1 MPRRTPLSLNRSS
14 WSSRLRPGKRAHE
27 GRTGT
32 ARLAPRGT
40 AALGAAV
47 AVVVLAL
54 VSAACSPVESTGNQ
68 AGGAQSTA
76 NQDVFGDAAD
86 PAQVKAGG
94 TLTVAL
100 SADPDKLDP
109 TLSRS
114 LYSRYIF
121 HTMCEKLYDLSS
133 DAKIVP
139 QLATALPTISSD
151 GLSLT
156 IPLREGVKFADGG
169 TMDSAAVKLSIER
182 GLTLAGSGRKSEL
195 GPISSVE
202 TPDPKTVVIKLS
214 KPFAPLTA
222 ALADRAGMVLSPAA
236 VNKLGANFSTAPVCV
251 GPFKFASR
259 VAQNSIKV
267 VKDPLY
273 YDAAKVHLDAIEYR
287 IITDSSIRSANL
299 RSGDAQVADSLATQ
313 DAPTLQKDSSM
324 TVLQSESL
332 GYQGLTI
339 NIGNANGI
347 DKPSKQLDTPLAKDP
362 RVRQAL
368 ALSIDREALV
378 KSIFNGL
385 NTVACSPVSPK
396 SQFTSD
402 AAQVCPA
409 HDPAKA
415 KELLSQAGV
424 STPYKVNMITSNNP
438 DSLRL
443 AQALQAMVKDGGFDL
458 VIKPVEYTSLLDQ
471 QDRGDF
477 ELLQLGWSGR
487 VDPDANI
494 NSFVGTGGSQNVAGY
509 SNPGMDKLLNDAR
522 QAQDKA
528 QRVQL
533 YGQVVT
539 KLEQDYPLIYMYRQR
554 NLTGVSKK
562 VLGVQTYPDG
572 VIRTAFAGFAK

>member
-1 MPRRTPLSLNRSS
+1 MPRRPSSSLNRSLS
-14 WSSRLRPGKRAHE
+14 VPRLRAGAV
-27 GRTGT
+27 RT
-32 ARLAPRGT
+32 
-40 AALGAAV
+40 AV
-47 AVVVLAL
+47 AVIVLAL
-54 VSAACSPVESTGNQ
+54 AGTACSSVQPAADPSNNQ
-68 AGGAQSTA
+68 TTSQD
-76 NQDVFGDAAD
+76 QDVFGEPADA
-86 PAQVKAGG
+86 AQVKDGG

-114 LYSRYIF
+114 LYSRYVF
-121 HTMCEKLYDLSS
+121 HTMCEKLYDLGP

-169 TMDSAAVKLSIER
+169 TLDSAAVKTTINR

-195 GPISSVE
+195 GPISSIE

-222 ALADRAGMVLSPAA
+222 ALADRAGMVLSPTA
-236 VNKLGANFSTAPVCV
+236 VAKLGANFSTAPACV

-287 IITDSSIRSANL
+287 IITDSSIRTANL
-299 RSGDAQVADSLATQ
+299 RSGDAQVADSLSTQ

-324 TVLQSESL
+324 TVLQSQSL

-339 NIGNANGI
+339 NVGNANGI
-347 DKPSKQLDTPLAKDP
+347 DKPAEPLDTPIAKDP
-362 RVRQAL
+362 RIRQAL
-368 ALSIDREALV
+368 EASIDREAMV
-378 KSIFNGL
+378 KSLFNGL
-385 NTVACSPVSPK
+385 NAVACSPISPK
-396 SQFTSD
+396 SEFTSD
-402 AAQVCPA
+402 AAQVCPP

-415 KELLSQAGV
+415 KQLLSQAGV
-424 STPYKVNMITSNNP
+424 STPYKVTMITSNNP

-443 AQALQAMVKDGGFDL
+443 AQALQAMVKEGGFDL
-458 VIKPVEYTSLLDQ
+458 VIKPVEYTALLDQ

-494 NSFVGTGGSQNVAGY
+494 NSFVGTGGSQNVAGN
-509 SNPGMDKLLNDAR
+509 SDPATDKLLIDAR
-522 QAQDKA
+522 QSTDKA

-539 KLEQDYPLIYMYRQR
+539 RLHETDPIIYLYRVR
-554 NLTGVSKK
+554 NLTGVSNK
-562 VLGVQTYPDG
+562 VKGVQTYPDG

>member
-1 MPRRTPLSLNRSS
+1 MFRRTPSPLNRST
-14 WSSRLRPGKRAHE
+14 WRQ
-27 GRTGT
+27 T
-32 ARLAPRGT
+32 APP
-40 AALGAAV
+40 AAL
-47 AVVVLAL
+47 LAL
-54 VSAACSPVESTGNQ
+54 VLAATACSPVQSSDEP
-68 AGGAQSTA
+68 AGGDQTSAS
-76 NQDVFGDAAD
+76 QDVFGDAAD
-86 PAQVKAGG
+86 AAQVKAGG

-114 LYSRYIF
+114 LYSRYVF
-121 HTMCEKLYDLSS
+121 HTMCEKLYDLGP

-139 QLATALPTISSD
+139 QLATALPTVAAD

-169 TMDSAAVKLSIER
+169 TMDSAAVKGTIER

-195 GPISSVE
+195 GPISGIE

-236 VNKLGANFSTAPVCV
+236 VSKLGANFSTAPACV

-299 RSGDAQVADSLATQ
+299 RSGDAQIADSLSTQ
-313 DAPTLQKDSSM
+313 DAPELQKDDTMS
-324 TVLQSESL
+324 VLQSQSL

-339 NIGNANGI
+339 NIGNAEGI
-347 DKPSKQLDTPLAKDP
+347 GKPVKQLDTPIAKDP

-368 ALSIDREALV
+368 EASIDREALV
-378 KSIFNGL
+378 KTIFNGL
-385 NTVACSPVSPK
+385 NTVACSPISPK
-396 SQFTSD
+396 SEFTSE

-409 HDPAKA
+409 HDPNKA

-424 STPYKVNMITSNNP
+424 TTPYKVEMITSNNP

-443 AQALQAMVKDGGFDL
+443 AQALQAMVKEGGFEL
-458 VIKPVEYTSLLDQ
+458 VIKPVEYASLLDQ

-494 NSFVGTGGSQNVAGY
+494 FNFVGTGGSQNVAGY
-509 SNPGMDKLLNDAR
+509 NSPDVDKLLTDAR
-522 QAQDKA
+522 QAKDQAERIK
-528 QRVQL
+528 L
-533 YGQVVT
+533 YGDVVA
-539 KLEQDYPLIYMYRQR
+539 KLQQDDPLIYMYRQR

>member
-1 MPRRTPLSLNRSS
+1 MPRRTPSSLNRSS
-14 WSSRLRPGKRAHE
+14 SFIRRPLSL
-27 GRTGT
+27 T
-32 ARLAPRGT
+32 ARSG
-40 AALGAAV
+40 
-47 AVVVLAL
+47 AVVGVIALAI
-54 VSAACSPVESTGNQ
+54 VGAACSPVEPAAEQPSGQNGSTG
-68 AGGAQSTA
+68 
-76 NQDVFGDAAD
+76 QDVFGDPAD
-86 PAQVKAGG
+86 PAAVKNGG

-114 LYSRYIF
+114 LYSRYVF
-121 HTMCEKLYDLSS
+121 HTMCEKLYDLGP

-139 QLATALPTISSD
+139 QLATALPTVSPD

-156 IPLREGVKFADGG
+156 IPLREGVKFADG
-169 TMDSAAVKLSIER
+169 TTLDSAAVKLSINR
-182 GLTLAGSGRKSEL
+182 GLTLPASGRKSEL
-195 GPISSVE
+195 GPISSIE
-202 TPDPKTVVIKLS
+202 TPDAKTVVIKLS

-222 ALADRAGMVLSPAA
+222 ALADRAGMVLSPTA

-267 VKDPLY
+267 VRDPLY

-299 RSGDAQVADSLATQ
+299 RSGDAQVADSLSSQ
-313 DAPTLQKDSSM
+313 DAPTLQKDSSL
-324 TVLQSESL
+324 TVLQSQSL

-339 NIGNANGI
+339 NIGNADGI
-347 DKPSKQLDTPLAKDP
+347 GNPTKQLDTPIAKDP

-368 ALSIDREALV
+368 EASIDREALV

-385 NTVACSPVSPK
+385 NTVACSPISPK
-396 SQFTSD
+396 SEFSSD
-402 AAQVCPA
+402 AAQKCPP
-409 HDPAKA
+409 HDTAKA
-415 KELLSQAGV
+415 KDLLKQAGV
-424 STPYKVNMITSNNP
+424 ATPYKVSMITSNNP

-443 AQALQAMVKDGGFDL
+443 AQALQAMVKEGGFDL
-458 VIKPVEYTSLLDQ
+458 VIKPVEYASLLDQ

-494 NSFVGTGGSQNVAGY
+494 FNFVGSEGSQNVAGY
-509 SNPGMDKLLNDAR
+509 NSPEVDKLLTDAR
-522 QAQDKA
+522 QSKDQA

-539 KLEQDYPLIYMYRQR
+539 KLQQDDPLIYLYRQR
-554 NLTGVSKK
+554 NLTGVTKK
-562 VLGVQTYPDG
+562 VLGVQTFPDG
-572 VIRTAFAGFAK
+572 VIRTAFAGYAK

>member
-1 MPRRTPLSLNRSS
+1 MNRF
-14 WSSRLRPGKRAHE
+14 SSRTCRRSVV
-27 GRTGT
+27 
-32 ARLAPRGT
+32 
-40 AALGAAV
+40 GAG
-47 AVVVLAL
+47 AVVALAL
-54 VSAACSPVESTGNQ
+54 IGTACSPVEPADDNSSSGGGQ
-68 AGGAQSTA
+68 SSAAG
-76 NQDVFGDAAD
+76 QDVFGEAAD
-86 PAQVKAGG
+86 AAQVKPGG

-114 LYSRYIF
+114 LYSRYVF
-121 HTMCEKLYDLSS
+121 HTMCEKLYDLGP
-133 DAKIVP
+133 DAKVVP

-156 IPLREGVKFADGG
+156 IPLKQDVKFADGSPF
-169 TMDSAAVKLSIER
+169 DANAVKTSLNR
-182 GLTLAGSGRKSEL
+182 HLTLAGSARKSEL
-195 GPISSVE
+195 GPITAVE

-236 VNKLGANFSTAPVCV
+236 VAKLGANFSTAPVCV

-267 VKDPLY
+267 VKDPQY
-273 YDAAKVHLDAIEYR
+273 YDAAKVHLDSIEYR

-299 RSGDAQVADSLATQ
+299 KSGDAQVADSLSTQ
-313 DAPTLQKDSSM
+313 DAPTLQKDDTVS
-324 TVLQSESL
+324 VLQSQSL

-347 DKPSKQLDTPLAKDP
+347 GNPLKQLDTPIAKDP
-362 RVRQAL
+362 KVRQAL

-396 SQFTSD
+396 SEFTSD

-415 KELLSQAGV
+415 KQLLADAGV
-424 STPYKVNMITSNNP
+424 STPYKVEMITSNNP

-443 AQALQAMVKDGGFDL
+443 AQALQGMVKEGGFEL
-458 VIKPVEYTSLLDQ
+458 VIKPVEYAALLDQ

-494 NSFVGTGGSQNVAGY
+494 YNFIGSTGSQNVSGY
-509 SNPGMDKLLNDAR
+509 SSPEVDKLLTDAR
-522 QAQDKA
+522 QATDKA
-528 QRVQL
+528 ERIKL
-533 YGQVVT
+533 YGEVVS
-539 KLEQDYPLIYMYRQR
+539 KLQQDDPIIYLYRQR

-562 VLGVQTYPDG
+562 LLGIQVYPDG

>member
-1 MPRRTPLSLNRSS
+1 M
-14 WSSRLRPGKRAHE
+14 
-27 GRTGT
+27 
-32 ARLAPRGT
+32 
-40 AALGAAV
+40 
-47 AVVVLAL
+47 
-54 VSAACSPVESTGNQ
+54 
-68 AGGAQSTA
+68 
-76 NQDVFGDAAD
+76 FGDAAD
-86 PAQVKAGG
+86 AAKVKDGG

-114 LYSRYIF
+114 LYSRYVF
-121 HTMCEKLYDLSS
+121 HTMCEKLYDLGP
-133 DAKIVP
+133 DARIVP
-139 QLATALPTISSD
+139 QLATALPTIAAD

-156 IPLREGVKFADGG
+156 IPLREGAKFADGG
-169 TMDSAAVKLSIER
+169 TLDSAAVKVSIER
-182 GLTLAGSGRKSEL
+182 GLTLPASGRKSEL
-195 GPISSVE
+195 GPIRSVE

-222 ALADRAGMVLSPAA
+222 ALADRAGMILSPAA
-236 VNKLGANFSTAPVCV
+236 VSKLGANFSTAPVCV

-299 RSGDAQVADSLATQ
+299 KSGDAQVADSLSSQ
-313 DAPTLQKDSSM
+313 DAPALQKDSNMS
-324 TVLQSESL
+324 VLQSQSL

-339 NIGNANGI
+339 NVANANGVGN
-347 DKPSKQLDTPLAKDP
+347 PLKQLDTPIAKDP

-368 ALSIDREALV
+368 EASIDRDALV

-385 NTVACSPVSPK
+385 NTVGCSPISPK
-396 SQFTSD
+396 SEFTSD

-415 KELLSQAGV
+415 KDLLKQAGV
-424 STPYKVNMITSNNP
+424 STPYKVSMITSNNP

-443 AQALQAMVKDGGFDL
+443 AQALQAMVKEGGFDL
-458 VIKPVEYTSLLDQ
+458 VIKPVEYASLLDQ

-494 NSFVGTGGSQNVAGY
+494 YNFVGTTGSQNVAGY
-509 SNPGMDKLLNDAR
+509 SSPDVDKLLTDAR
-522 QAQDKA
+522 QAKDKA

-533 YGQVVT
+533 YGQVVG
-539 KLEQDYPLIYMYRQR
+539 KLQQDDPVIYLYRQR

>member
-1 MPRRTPLSLNRSS
+1 MTRRLLVLNRSRLNRSS
-14 WSSRLRPGKRAHE
+14 RNGRRAQ
-27 GRTGT
+27 
-32 ARLAPRGT
+32 
-40 AALGAAV
+40 V
-47 AVVVLAL
+47 AGVVAGVIALAL
-54 VSAACSPVESTGNQ
+54 VGAACSPVEPAGTDTNSDSQAATG
-68 AGGAQSTA
+68 
-76 NQDVFGDAAD
+76 QDVFGDPAD
-86 PAQVKAGG
+86 PAAVKQGG

-114 LYSRYIF
+114 LYSRYVF
-121 HTMCEKLYDLSS
+121 HTMCEKLYDLGP

-139 QLATALPTISSD
+139 QLATALPTISPD

-156 IPLREGVKFADGG
+156 IPLKQGVKFADGG
-169 TMDSAAVKLSIER
+169 TMDSNAVKISIER

-195 GPISSVE
+195 GPITAVE

-236 VNKLGANFSTAPVCV
+236 VAKLGANFSTAPVCV

-299 RSGDAQVADSLATQ
+299 KSGDAQVADSLSTQ
-313 DAPTLQKDSSM
+313 DAPALQKDSSM
-324 TVLQSESL
+324 TVLQSDSL

-339 NIGNANGI
+339 NIANANGI
-347 DKPSKQLDTPLAKDP
+347 GNPLKQLGTPIAKDP

-396 SQFTSD
+396 SEFTSE
-402 AAQVCPA
+402 AAQACPP
-409 HDPAKA
+409 HDTAKA
-415 KELLSQAGV
+415 KQLLADAGV
-424 STPYKVNMITSNNP
+424 STPYKVTMITSNNP

-443 AQALQAMVKDGGFDL
+443 AQALQAMVKESGFDL
-458 VIKPVEYTSLLDQ
+458 VIKPVEYASLLDQ

-494 NSFVGTGGSQNVAGY
+494 YNFVGTTGSQNVAGY
-509 SNPGMDKLLNDAR
+509 SSPEVDKLLTDAR
-522 QAQDKA
+522 QSTDKT
-528 QRVQL
+528 QRIKL
-533 YGQVVT
+533 YGDVVT
-539 KLEQDYPLIYMYRQR
+539 KLQQDDPLIYLYRQR

-562 VLGVQTYPDG
+562 IQGIQVFPDG

>member
-32 ARLAPRGT
+32 FRLAPRGT
-40 AALGAAV
+40 ASLGAAV

-54 VSAACSPVESTGNQ
+54 VSTACSPVESTGNQ
-68 AGGAQSTA
+68 AGGGQSTA
-76 NQDVFGDAAD
+76 SQDVFGDAAD

-443 AQALQAMVKDGGFDL
+443 AQALQAMVKEGGFDL

-509 SNPGMDKLLNDAR
+509 SNPEMDKLLNDAR

-572 VIRTAFAGFAK
+572 VLRTAFAGFAK

>member
-1 MPRRTPLSLNRSS
+1 MTRRLLPSLNRFIPGSG
-14 WSSRLRPGKRAHE
+14 LRVAGPI
-27 GRTGT
+27 
-32 ARLAPRGT
+32 
-40 AALGAAV
+40 AAV
-47 AVVVLAL
+47 VALAL
-54 VSAACSPVESTGNQ
+54 AGTACSPVQPAGNDNNSGGGGQ
-68 AGGAQSTA
+68 TTAG
-76 NQDVFGDAAD
+76 QDVFGDPAKAD
-86 PAQVKAGG
+86 QVKQGG

-114 LYSRYIF
+114 LYSRYVF
-121 HTMCEKLYDLSS
+121 HTMCEKLYDLGS
-133 DAKIVP
+133 DAKVVP

-156 IPLREGVKFADGG
+156 IPLKEGVKFADGG
-169 TMDSAAVKLSIER
+169 TFDSNAVKISLNR
-182 GLTLAGSGRKSEL
+182 HLTLAGSARKSEL
-195 GPISSVE
+195 GPITSIE

-236 VNKLGANFSTAPVCV
+236 VAKLSANFSSAPVCV

-273 YDAAKVHLDAIEYR
+273 YDADKVHLDAIEYR

-299 RSGDAQVADSLATQ
+299 KSGDAQVADSLSTQ
-313 DAPTLQKDSSM
+313 DAPTLQKDSSVS
-324 TVLQSESL
+324 VLQSQSL

-339 NIGNANGI
+339 NIANGNGI
-347 DKPSKQLDTPLAKDP
+347 GNPLKPLTTPIAKDP
-362 RVRQAL
+362 KVRQAL
-368 ALSIDREALV
+368 ALSIDRDALV

-385 NTVACSPVSPK
+385 NTVACSPISPK

-402 AAQVCPA
+402 AAQVCPP

-415 KELLSQAGV
+415 KQLLQEAGV
-424 STPYKVNMITSNNP
+424 STPYKVTMITSNNP

-443 AQALQAMVKDGGFDL
+443 AQALQAMVKEGGFDL
-458 VIKPVEYTSLLDQ
+458 VIKPIEYASLLDQ

-494 NSFVGTGGSQNVAGY
+494 YNFVATTGSQNVSGY
-509 SNPGMDKLLNDAR
+509 SSPEVDKLLTDAR
-522 QAQDKA
+522 QSTDQA
-528 QRVQL
+528 QRVKL
-533 YGQVVT
+533 YGDVVT
-539 KLEQDYPLIYMYRQR
+539 KLQQDDPIIYMYRQR

-562 VLGVQTYPDG
+562 VQGIQVYPDG
-572 VIRTAFAGFAK
+572 VIRTAFAGFTK

>member
-1 MPRRTPLSLNRSS
+1 MTRRLPFALNRSS
-14 WSSRLRPGKRAHE
+14 WSNRRRAVA
-27 GRTGT
+27 GAVAGVIALALTGT
-32 ARLAPRGT
+32 
-40 AALGAAV
+40 
-47 AVVVLAL
+47 
-54 VSAACSPVESTGNQ
+54 ACSPVEPAGNDTSGASQSPTG
-68 AGGAQSTA
+68 
-76 NQDVFGDAAD
+76 QDVFGDPAD
-86 PAQVKAGG
+86 AAQVKQGG

-114 LYSRYIF
+114 LYSRYVF
-121 HTMCEKLYDLSS
+121 HTMCEKLYDLGP

-139 QLATALPTISSD
+139 QLATALPTVSAD

-156 IPLREGVKFADGG
+156 IPLKQGVKFADGG
-169 TMDSAAVKLSIER
+169 TLDSNAVKISINR

-195 GPISSVE
+195 GPITSVE
-202 TPDPKTVVIKLS
+202 TPDPNTVVIKLS

-236 VNKLGANFSTAPVCV
+236 VAKLGANFSTAPVCV

-299 RSGDAQVADSLATQ
+299 KSGDAQVADSLSTQ
-313 DAPTLQKDSSM
+313 DAPSLQKDSSM
-324 TVLQSESL
+324 TVLQSQSL

-339 NIGNANGI
+339 NIANANGI
-347 DKPSKQLDTPLAKDP
+347 GNPLKQLDTPIAKDP

-368 ALSIDREALV
+368 DLSIDRAALV

-385 NTVACSPVSPK
+385 STVACSPISPK
-396 SQFTSD
+396 SEFTSD

-409 HDPAKA
+409 HDTAKA
-415 KELLSQAGV
+415 KQLLADAGV
-424 STPYKVNMITSNNP
+424 TTPYKVTMITSNNP

-443 AQALQAMVKDGGFDL
+443 AQALQAMVKEGGFDL
-458 VIKPVEYTSLLDQ
+458 VIKPVEYAALLDQ

-487 VDPDANI
+487 VDPDANTY
-494 NSFVGTGGSQNVAGY
+494 NFVGTTGSQNVAGY
-509 SNPGMDKLLNDAR
+509 SSPEVDKLLTDAR
-522 QAQDKA
+522 QNTDKA
-528 QRVQL
+528 QRIKL
-533 YGQVVT
+533 YGDVVT
-539 KLEQDYPLIYMYRQR
+539 KLQQADPLIYMYRQR

-562 VLGVQTYPDG
+562 LLGIQVYPDG

>member
-1 MPRRTPLSLNRSS
+1 MTRRLPLLNRSS
-14 WSSRLRPGKRAHE
+14 WSKRR
-27 GRTGT
+27 RTVAG
-32 ARLAPRGT
+32 ALAGVI
-40 AALGAAV
+40 A
-47 AVVVLAL
+47 LAL
-54 VSAACSPVESTGNQ
+54 AGTACSPVEPAGNDTSGGNQ
-68 AGGAQSTA
+68 SAAG
-76 NQDVFGDAAD
+76 QDVFGDPVD
-86 PAQVKAGG
+86 PAQVRQGG

-114 LYSRYIF
+114 LYSRYVF
-121 HTMCEKLYDLSS
+121 HTMCEKLYDLGP

-139 QLATALPTISSD
+139 QLATALPTISAD
-151 GLSLT
+151 GLSLS
-156 IPLREGVKFADGG
+156 IPLKEGVKFADGG
-169 TMDSAAVKLSIER
+169 TLDSNAVKISINR

-195 GPISSVE
+195 GPITSIE
-202 TPDPKTVVIKLS
+202 TPNANTVVIKLS

-236 VNKLGANFSTAPVCV
+236 VAKLGANFSTAPVCV

-299 RSGDAQVADSLATQ
+299 KSGDAQVADSLSAQ
-313 DAPTLQKDSSM
+313 DAPALQKDGSM
-324 TVLQSESL
+324 TVLQSQSL

-339 NIGNANGI
+339 NVANANGI
-347 DKPSKQLDTPLAKDP
+347 GNPLKQLDTPIAKDP

-368 ALSIDREALV
+368 DLSIDRAALV

-385 NTVACSPVSPK
+385 NTVACSPISPK
-396 SQFTSD
+396 SEFTSD
-402 AAQVCPA
+402 AAQVCPS
-409 HDPAKA
+409 HDTAKA
-415 KELLSQAGV
+415 KQLLADAGV
-424 STPYKVNMITSNNP
+424 TTPYKVTMITSNNP

-458 VIKPVEYTSLLDQ
+458 VIKPVEYAALLDQ

-494 NSFVGTGGSQNVAGY
+494 YNFVGTTGSQNVAGY
-509 SNPGMDKLLNDAR
+509 TSPDVDKLLTDAR
-522 QAQDKA
+522 QATDQA
-528 QRVQL
+528 QRIKL
-533 YGQVVT
+533 YGDVVT
-539 KLEQDYPLIYMYRQR
+539 QLQKDDPLIYMYRQR

-562 VLGVQTYPDG
+562 LLGIQVYPDG

>member
-1 MPRRTPLSLNRSS
+1 MTRRLALNRFISGTRRRT
-14 WSSRLRPGKRAHE
+14 
-27 GRTGT
+27 
-32 ARLAPRGT
+32 
-40 AALGAAV
+40 AAGIGAAV
-47 AVVVLAL
+47 VAVAL
-54 VSAACSPVESTGNQ
+54 VGTACSPVEPSGGDNPSNGQ
-68 AGGAQSTA
+68 SSAG
-76 NQDVFGDAAD
+76 QDVFGEAADAAK
-86 PAQVKAGG
+86 VKQGG

-114 LYSRYIF
+114 LYSRYVF
-121 HTMCEKLYDLSS
+121 HTMCEKLYDLGP
-133 DAKIVP
+133 DAKLVP

-156 IPLREGVKFADGG
+156 IPLKEGVKFADGG
-169 TMDSAAVKLSIER
+169 TFDSNAVKISLNR
-182 GLTLAGSGRKSEL
+182 DLTLAGSARKSEL
-195 GPISSVE
+195 GPVTSIE

-236 VNKLGANFSTAPVCV
+236 VAKLGANFSNAPVCV

-267 VKDPLY
+267 VKDPQY

-299 RSGDAQVADSLATQ
+299 KSGDAQVADSLSSQ
-313 DAPTLQKDSSM
+313 DAPTLQKDDSVS
-324 TVLQSESL
+324 VLQSQSL

-347 DKPSKQLDTPLAKDP
+347 GNPPKQLDTPIAKDP
-362 RVRQAL
+362 KVRQAL
-368 ALSIDREALV
+368 ALAIDREALV

-385 NTVACSPVSPK
+385 NTVACSPISPK
-396 SQFTSD
+396 SEFTSD

-415 KELLSQAGV
+415 KQLLADAGV
-424 STPYKVNMITSNNP
+424 STPYKVEMITSNNP

-443 AQALQAMVKDGGFDL
+443 AQALQGMVKEGGFDL
-458 VIKPVEYTSLLDQ
+458 VIKPVEYAALLDQ

-494 NSFVGTGGSQNVAGY
+494 FNFVGTTGSQNVSGY
-509 SNPGMDKLLNDAR
+509 SNPDVDKLLTDAR
-522 QAQDKA
+522 QATDKA
-528 QRVQL
+528 ERVKL
-533 YGQVVT
+533 YGEVVA
-539 KLEQDYPLIYMYRQR
+539 KLQQDDPIIYMYRQR

-562 VLGVQTYPDG
+562 LLGIQVYPDV

>member
-1 MPRRTPLSLNRSS
+1 MTRRLPLNRFISGTRRRT
-14 WSSRLRPGKRAHE
+14 
-27 GRTGT
+27 
-32 ARLAPRGT
+32 
-40 AALGAAV
+40 AAGIGAAV
-47 AVVVLAL
+47 VAVAL
-54 VSAACSPVESTGNQ
+54 VGTACSPVEP
-68 AGGAQSTA
+68 AGGDNPSGGQSSA
-76 NQDVFGDAAD
+76 GQDVFGEAADAAK
-86 PAQVKAGG
+86 VKQGG

-114 LYSRYIF
+114 LYSRYVF
-121 HTMCEKLYDLSS
+121 HTMCEKLYDLGP
-133 DAKIVP
+133 DAKLVP

-156 IPLREGVKFADGG
+156 IPLKEGVKFADGG
-169 TMDSAAVKLSIER
+169 TFDSNAVKISLNR
-182 GLTLAGSGRKSEL
+182 DLTLAGSARKSEL
-195 GPISSVE
+195 GPITSIE

-236 VNKLGANFSTAPVCV
+236 VAKLGANFSNAPVCV

-267 VKDPLY
+267 VKDPQY

-299 RSGDAQVADSLATQ
+299 KSGDAQVADSLSSQ
-313 DAPTLQKDSSM
+313 DAPTLQKDDSVS
-324 TVLQSESL
+324 VLQSQSL
-332 GYQGLTI
+332 GYQGLTV

-347 DKPSKQLDTPLAKDP
+347 GNPMKQLDTPIAKDP
-362 RVRQAL
+362 KVRQAL
-368 ALSIDREALV
+368 ALAIDREALV

-396 SQFTSD
+396 SEFTSD

-415 KELLSQAGV
+415 KQLLADAGV
-424 STPYKVNMITSNNP
+424 STPYKVEMITSNNP

-443 AQALQAMVKDGGFDL
+443 AQALQGMVKDAGFEL
-458 VIKPVEYTSLLDQ
+458 VIKPVEYAALLDQ

-494 NSFVGTGGSQNVAGY
+494 FNFVGTTGSQNVSGY
-509 SNPGMDKLLNDAR
+509 SNPALDKLLTDAR
-522 QAQDKA
+522 QATDKA
-528 QRVQL
+528 ERVKL
-533 YGQVVT
+533 YGQVT
-539 KLEQDYPLIYMYRQR
+539 TLLQQDDPIIYMYRQR

-562 VLGVQTYPDG
+562 LLGIQVYPDG

>member
-1 MPRRTPLSLNRSS
+1 MTRRLALNRFISGTRRRT
-14 WSSRLRPGKRAHE
+14 
-27 GRTGT
+27 
-32 ARLAPRGT
+32 
-40 AALGAAV
+40 AAGIGAAV
-47 AVVVLAL
+47 VAVAL
-54 VSAACSPVESTGNQ
+54 VGTACSPVEPSGGDNPSTGQ
-68 AGGAQSTA
+68 SAGG
-76 NQDVFGDAAD
+76 QDVFGEAADAAK
-86 PAQVKAGG
+86 VKQGG

-114 LYSRYIF
+114 LYSRYVF
-121 HTMCEKLYDLSS
+121 HTMCEKLYDLGP
-133 DAKIVP
+133 DAKLVP

-156 IPLREGVKFADGG
+156 IPLKEGVKFADGG
-169 TMDSAAVKLSIER
+169 TFDSNAVKISLNR
-182 GLTLAGSGRKSEL
+182 DLTLAGSARKSEL
-195 GPISSVE
+195 GPITSIE
-202 TPDPKTVVIKLS
+202 TPDPKTVVIKLA

-236 VNKLGANFSTAPVCV
+236 VAKLGANFSNAPVCV

-267 VKDPLY
+267 VKDPQY

-299 RSGDAQVADSLATQ
+299 KSGDAQVADSLSSQ
-313 DAPTLQKDSSM
+313 DAPTLQKDDSVS
-324 TVLQSESL
+324 VLQSQSL

-347 DKPSKQLDTPLAKDP
+347 GNPPKQLDTPIAKDP
-362 RVRQAL
+362 KVRQAL
-368 ALSIDREALV
+368 ALAIDREALV

-385 NTVACSPVSPK
+385 NTVACSPISPK
-396 SQFTSD
+396 SEFTSD

-415 KELLSQAGV
+415 KQLLADAGV
-424 STPYKVNMITSNNP
+424 STPYKVEMITSNNP

-443 AQALQAMVKDGGFDL
+443 AQALQGMVKEGGFDL
-458 VIKPVEYTSLLDQ
+458 VIKPVEYAALLDQ

-494 NSFVGTGGSQNVAGY
+494 FNFVGTTGSQNVSGY
-509 SNPGMDKLLNDAR
+509 SNPDVDKLLTDAR
-522 QAQDKA
+522 QATDKA
-528 QRVQL
+528 ERVKL
-533 YGQVVT
+533 YGEVVA
-539 KLEQDYPLIYMYRQR
+539 KLQQDDPIIYMYRQR

-562 VLGVQTYPDG
+562 LLGIQVYPDG

>member
-1 MPRRTPLSLNRSS
+1 MTRRLPFALNRSS
-14 WSSRLRPGKRAHE
+14 WSNRR
-27 GRTGT
+27 RTVAG
-32 ARLAPRGT
+32 
-40 AALGAAV
+40 AV
-47 AVVVLAL
+47 AGVIALAL
-54 VSAACSPVESTGNQ
+54 AGTACSPVEPAGSDTSGATQSATG
-68 AGGAQSTA
+68 
-76 NQDVFGDAAD
+76 QDVFGDPAD
-86 PAQVKAGG
+86 AAQVKQGG

-114 LYSRYIF
+114 LYSRYVF
-121 HTMCEKLYDLSS
+121 HTMCEKLYDLGP

-139 QLATALPTISSD
+139 QLATALPTIAAD

-156 IPLREGVKFADGG
+156 IPLKQGVKFADGG
-169 TMDSAAVKLSIER
+169 TLDSNAVKISINR

-195 GPISSVE
+195 GPITSVE
-202 TPDPKTVVIKLS
+202 TPDPNTVVIKLS

-236 VNKLGANFSTAPVCV
+236 VAKLGANFSTAPVCV

-299 RSGDAQVADSLATQ
+299 KSGDAQVADSLSTQ
-313 DAPTLQKDSSM
+313 DAPSLQKDSSM
-324 TVLQSESL
+324 TLLQSQSL

-339 NIGNANGI
+339 NIANANGI
-347 DKPSKQLDTPLAKDP
+347 GNPLKQLDTPIAKDP

-368 ALSIDREALV
+368 DLSIDRAALV

-385 NTVACSPVSPK
+385 STVACSPISPK
-396 SQFTSD
+396 SEFTSD

-409 HDPAKA
+409 HDTAKA
-415 KELLSQAGV
+415 KQLLADAGV
-424 STPYKVNMITSNNP
+424 TTPYKVTMITSNNP

-443 AQALQAMVKDGGFDL
+443 AQALQAMVKEGGFDL
-458 VIKPVEYTSLLDQ
+458 VIKPVEYAALLDQ

-487 VDPDANI
+487 VDPDANTY
-494 NSFVGTGGSQNVAGY
+494 NFVGTTGSQNVAGY
-509 SNPGMDKLLNDAR
+509 SSPEVDKLLTDAR
-522 QAQDKA
+522 QATDKA
-528 QRVQL
+528 QRIKL
-533 YGQVVT
+533 YGDVVA
-539 KLEQDYPLIYMYRQR
+539 KLQQDDPLIYMYRQR

-562 VLGVQTYPDG
+562 LLGIQVYPDG

>member
-1 MPRRTPLSLNRSS
+1 MFRRTPSPLNRSS
-14 WSSRLRPGKRAHE
+14 WRR
-27 GRTGT
+27 
-32 ARLAPRGT
+32 T
-40 AALGAAV
+40 AAPAAL
-47 AVVVLAL
+47 LAL
-54 VSAACSPVESTGNQ
+54 VLAATACSPVQSDDAQTGGDQ
-68 AGGAQSTA
+68 AGSA
-76 NQDVFGDAAD
+76 NQDVFGDPAD
-86 PAQVKAGG
+86 PAQVKPGG

-114 LYSRYIF
+114 LYSRYVF
-121 HTMCEKLYDLSS
+121 HTMCEKLYDLGP
-133 DAKIVP
+133 DAKVVP
-139 QLATALPTISSD
+139 QLATALPTVAAD

-169 TMDSAAVKLSIER
+169 TMDSAAVKTSIER

-195 GPISSVE
+195 GPISAVE

-236 VNKLGANFSTAPVCV
+236 VAKLGANFSTAPVCV

-267 VKDPLY
+267 VKDPQY

-299 RSGDAQVADSLATQ
+299 RSGDAQIADSLSTQ
-313 DAPTLQKDSSM
+313 DAPELQKDSSM
-324 TVLQSESL
+324 TVLQSQSL
-332 GYQGLTI
+332 GYQGLTV
-339 NIGNANGI
+339 NVGNAEGI
-347 DKPSKQLDTPLAKDP
+347 GKPVKQLDTPIAKDP

-368 ALSIDREALV
+368 EASIDRDALV

-385 NTVACSPVSPK
+385 NTVACSPISPK
-396 SQFTSD
+396 SEFTSE
-402 AAQVCPA
+402 AAQACPA

-415 KELLSQAGV
+415 KELLGQAGV
-424 STPYKVNMITSNNP
+424 TTPYKVEMITSNNP

-443 AQALQAMVKDGGFDL
+443 AQALQAMVKEGGFEL
-458 VIKPVEYTSLLDQ
+458 VIKPVEYASLLDQ

-494 NSFVGTGGSQNVAGY
+494 FNFVGTGGSQNVAGY
-509 SNPGMDKLLNDAR
+509 NSPEVDKLLTDAR
-522 QAQDKA
+522 QSQDKA
-528 QRVQL
+528 ERIKL
-533 YGQVVT
+533 YGEVVT
-539 KLEQDYPLIYMYRQR
+539 KLQQDDPLIYLYRQR

>member
-1 MPRRTPLSLNRSS
+1 MTRRLALNRFISGTRRRT
-14 WSSRLRPGKRAHE
+14 
-27 GRTGT
+27 
-32 ARLAPRGT
+32 
-40 AALGAAV
+40 AAGIGAAV
-47 AVVVLAL
+47 VAVAL
-54 VSAACSPVESTGNQ
+54 VGTACSPVEP
-68 AGGAQSTA
+68 AGGENPSSGQSSA
-76 NQDVFGDAAD
+76 GQDVFGEAAD
-86 PAQVKAGG
+86 AAQVKQGG

-114 LYSRYIF
+114 LYSRYVF
-121 HTMCEKLYDLSS
+121 HTMCEKLYDLGP
-133 DAKIVP
+133 DAKLVP
-139 QLATALPTISSD
+139 QLATALPTISPD

-156 IPLREGVKFADGG
+156 IPLKEGVKFADGG
-169 TMDSAAVKLSIER
+169 TFDSNAVKISLNR
-182 GLTLAGSGRKSEL
+182 DLTLAGSARKSEL
-195 GPISSVE
+195 GPVTSIE

-214 KPFAPLTA
+214 KPFAPLAA

-236 VNKLGANFSTAPVCV
+236 VAKLGANFSNAPVCV

-267 VKDPLY
+267 VKDPQY

-299 RSGDAQVADSLATQ
+299 KSGDAQVADSLSSQ
-313 DAPTLQKDSSM
+313 DAPTLQKDDSVS
-324 TVLQSESL
+324 VLQSQSL

-347 DKPSKQLDTPLAKDP
+347 GNPLKPLDTPIAKDP
-362 RVRQAL
+362 KVRQAL
-368 ALSIDREALV
+368 ALAIDREALV

-385 NTVACSPVSPK
+385 NTVACSPISPK
-396 SQFTSD
+396 SEFTSD

-409 HDPAKA
+409 HDSAKA
-415 KELLSQAGV
+415 KQLLADAGV
-424 STPYKVNMITSNNP
+424 TTPYKVEMITSNNP

-443 AQALQAMVKDGGFDL
+443 AQALQGMVKDAGFDL
-458 VIKPVEYTSLLDQ
+458 VIKPVEYAALLDQ

-494 NSFVGTGGSQNVAGY
+494 YNFVGTTGSQNVSGY
-509 SNPGMDKLLNDAR
+509 SNPALDKLLTDAR
-522 QAQDKA
+522 QSTDQAE
-528 QRVQL
+528 RVKL
-533 YGQVVT
+533 YGQVT
-539 KLEQDYPLIYMYRQR
+539 TLLQQDDPIIYMYRQR

-562 VLGVQTYPDG
+562 LLGIQVYPDG

>member
-1 MPRRTPLSLNRSS
+1 MKQSTEPHSQELVMNRRLPLNRFI
-14 WSSRLRPGKRAHE
+14 SRG
-27 GRTGT
+27 
-32 ARLAPRGT
+32 LAVPVT
-40 AALGAAV
+40 IAL
-47 AVVVLAL
+47 VLAGT
-54 VSAACSPVESTGNQ
+54 ACSPVQQ
-68 AGGAQSTA
+68 AGSDNPSSSAGGDAA
-76 NQDVFGDAAD
+76 GGDVFGESADAAN
-86 PAQVKAGG
+86 VKAGG

-114 LYSRYIF
+114 LYSRYVF
-121 HTMCEKLYDLSS
+121 HTMCEKLYDLGS

-139 QLATALPTISSD
+139 QLATALPKISAD

-156 IPLREGVKFADGG
+156 IPLKDGVKFADGG
-169 TMDSAAVKLSIER
+169 TFDSTAVKVSLQR
-182 GLTLAGSGRKSEL
+182 HLTLAGSARKSEL
-195 GPISSVE
+195 GPITGVE

-236 VNKLGANFSTAPVCV
+236 VAKLGANFSNAPVCV

-299 RSGDAQVADSLATQ
+299 KSGDAQVADSLSTQ
-313 DAPTLQKDSSM
+313 DAPELQKDSNV
-324 TVLQSESL
+324 TVLQSQSL

-339 NIGNANGI
+339 NIANGNGI
-347 DKPSKQLDTPLAKDP
+347 GNPLKPLTTPLAKDP

-396 SQFTSD
+396 SEFTSD

-415 KELLSQAGV
+415 KDLLKQAGV
-424 STPYKVNMITSNNP
+424 ATPYKVEMVTSNNP

-443 AQALQAMVKDGGFDL
+443 AQALQGMVKEGGFDL
-458 VIKPVEYTSLLDQ
+458 VIKPVEYASLLDQ

-494 NSFVGTGGSQNVAGY
+494 YNFVGTTGSQNVSGY
-509 SNPGMDKLLNDAR
+509 SSPEVDKLLTDAR
-522 QAQDKA
+522 QATDKA
-528 QRVQL
+528 QRVKL
-533 YGQVVT
+533 YGDVVK
-539 KLEQDYPLIYMYRQR
+539 KLQEDDPIIYMYRQR

-562 VLGVQTYPDG
+562 LAGIQVFPDG
-572 VIRTAFAGFAK
+572 VIRTAFAGFTQ

>member
-1 MPRRTPLSLNRSS
+1 MA
-14 WSSRLRPGKRAHE
+14 GVIA
-27 GRTGT
+27 
-32 ARLAPRGT
+32 
-40 AALGAAV
+40 
-47 AVVVLAL
+47 LAL
-54 VSAACSPVESTGNQ
+54 AGTACSPVEPAGNDTSGASQ
-68 AGGAQSTA
+68 SPAG
-76 NQDVFGDAAD
+76 QDVFGDPAD
-86 PAQVKAGG
+86 AAQVMQGG

-114 LYSRYIF
+114 LYSRYVF
-121 HTMCEKLYDLSS
+121 HTMCEKLYDLGP

-139 QLATALPTISSD
+139 QLATALPTISAD

-156 IPLREGVKFADGG
+156 IPLKQGVKFADGG
-169 TMDSAAVKLSIER
+169 TLDSNAVMISINR

-195 GPISSVE
+195 GPITSVE
-202 TPDPKTVVIKLS
+202 TPDPNTVVIKLS

-236 VNKLGANFSTAPVCV
+236 VAKLGANFSTAPVCV

-299 RSGDAQVADSLATQ
+299 KSGDAQVADSLSTQ

-324 TVLQSESL
+324 TVLQSQSL

-339 NIGNANGI
+339 NIANANGI
-347 DKPSKQLDTPLAKDP
+347 GNPLKQLDTPIAKDP

-368 ALSIDREALV
+368 DLSIDRAALV

-385 NTVACSPVSPK
+385 STVACSPISPK
-396 SQFTSD
+396 SEFTSD

-409 HDPAKA
+409 HDTAKA
-415 KELLSQAGV
+415 KQLLADAGV
-424 STPYKVNMITSNNP
+424 TTPYKVTMITSNNP

-443 AQALQAMVKDGGFDL
+443 AQALQAMVKEGGFDL
-458 VIKPVEYTSLLDQ
+458 VIKPVEYAALLDQ

-487 VDPDANI
+487 VDPDANTY
-494 NSFVGTGGSQNVAGY
+494 NFVGTTGSQNVAGY
-509 SNPGMDKLLNDAR
+509 SSPEVDKLLTDAR
-522 QAQDKA
+522 QNTDKA
-528 QRVQL
+528 QRIKL
-533 YGQVVT
+533 YGDVVT
-539 KLEQDYPLIYMYRQR
+539 KLQQDDPLIYMYRQR

-562 VLGVQTYPDG
+562 LLGIQVYPDG

>member
-1 MPRRTPLSLNRSS
+1 MPRRPSSSLIRSLSVP
-14 WSSRLRPGKRAHE
+14 RLRPGAV
-27 GRTGT
+27 RT
-32 ARLAPRGT
+32 
-40 AALGAAV
+40 AV
-47 AVVVLAL
+47 AVIALAL
-54 VSAACSPVESTGNQ
+54 AGTACSSVQPAADQSKNQ
-68 AGGAQSTA
+68 TTS
-76 NQDVFGDAAD
+76 QDVFGEPADA
-86 PAQVKAGG
+86 AQVKDGG

-114 LYSRYIF
+114 LYSRYVF
-121 HTMCEKLYDLSS
+121 HTMCEKLYDLGP

-156 IPLREGVKFADGG
+156 IPLRQGVKFADGG
-169 TMDSAAVKLSIER
+169 TLDSAAVKTTINR
-182 GLTLAGSGRKSEL
+182 GLTLKGSGRKSEL
-195 GPISSVE
+195 GPISSIE
-202 TPDPKTVVIKLS
+202 TPDPNTVVIKLS

-222 ALADRAGMVLSPAA
+222 ALADRAGMILSPTA
-236 VNKLGANFSTAPVCV
+236 VAKLGANFSTAPVCV

-267 VKDPLY
+267 VRDPLY

-287 IITDSSIRSANL
+287 IITDSSIRTANL
-299 RSGDAQVADSLATQ
+299 KSGDAQVADSLSAQ

-324 TVLQSESL
+324 TVLQSDSL

-347 DKPSKQLDTPLAKDP
+347 DNPAKTLDTPIAKDP
-362 RVRQAL
+362 RIRQAL
-368 ALSIDREALV
+368 EASIDREALV
-378 KSIFNGL
+378 KSLFNGL
-385 NTVACSPVSPK
+385 NTVACSPISPK
-396 SQFTSD
+396 SEFTSD
-402 AAQVCPA
+402 AAQVCPP

-415 KELLSQAGV
+415 KQLLAQAGV
-424 STPYKVNMITSNNP
+424 TTPYKISMITSNNP

-443 AQALQAMVKDGGFDL
+443 AQALQAMVKEGGFDL
-458 VIKPVEYTSLLDQ
+458 VIKPVEYTALLDQ

-487 VDPDANI
+487 VDPDANTFA
-494 NSFVGTGGSQNVAGY
+494 FVGTGGSQNVAGN
-509 SNPGMDKLLNDAR
+509 SDPAMDKLLIDAR
-522 QAQDKA
+522 QSRDKA
-528 QRVQL
+528 QRIQL

-539 KLEQDYPLIYMYRQR
+539 RLHETDPIIYLYRSR
-554 NLTGVSKK
+554 NLTGVSNK
-562 VLGVQTYPDG
+562 VKGVQTYPDG

>member
-1 MPRRTPLSLNRSS
+1 MPRRTPSTPIRPRRST
-14 WSSRLRPGKRAHE
+14 RH
-27 GRTGT
+27 
-32 ARLAPRGT
+32 RLAASAVL
-40 AALGAAV
+40 AALVV
-47 AVVVLAL
+47 AGT
-54 VSAACSPVESTGNQ
+54 ACSPVQSTDNQ
-68 AGGAQSTA
+68 AGGGASDTA
-76 NQDVFGDAAD
+76 ATAKDVFGDPAD
-86 PAQVKAGG
+86 PAKVNHGG

-109 TLSRS
+109 SLSRS
-114 LYSRYIF
+114 LYSRYVF
-121 HTMCEKLYDLSS
+121 HTMCEKLYDLGP

-139 QLATALPTISSD
+139 QLATALPTIAAD

-156 IPLREGVKFADGG
+156 IPLREGVKFADGT
-169 TMDSAAVKLSIER
+169 TMDSTAVKLSIER

-195 GPISSVE
+195 GPISSVQ
-202 TPDPKTVVIKLS
+202 TPDAKTVVIKLS

-236 VNKLGANFSTAPVCV
+236 VAKLGANFSTGPVCV
-251 GPFKFASR
+251 GPFKFANR

-267 VKDPLY
+267 VRDPLY
-273 YDAAKVHLDAIEYR
+273 YAADKVHLDAIEYR

-299 RSGDAQVADSLATQ
+299 RSGDAQVADSLSTQ
-313 DAPTLQKDSSM
+313 DAPEVQKVSGM

-332 GYQGLTI
+332 GYQGLTV
-339 NIGNANGI
+339 NIGNADGI
-347 DKPSKQLDTPLAKDP
+347 EKPSKQLDTPIAKDP

-396 SQFTSD
+396 SPFSSD

-424 STPYKVNMITSNNP
+424 STPYKVSMITSNNP

-443 AQALQAMVKDGGFDL
+443 AQALQAMVKEGGFEL
-458 VIKPVEYTSLLDQ
+458 MIKPVEYTSLLDQ

-494 NSFVGTGGSQNVAGY
+494 FSFVGTGGSQNVAGY
-509 SNPGMDKLLNDAR
+509 SDPELDKLLTDAR
-522 QAQDKA
+522 QSQDQAK
-528 QRVQL
+528 RVEL
-533 YGQVVT
+533 YGQVVA
-539 KLEQDYPLIYMYRQR
+539 KLQQADPIIYMYRQR
-554 NLTGVSKK
+554 NLTGVSNK

-572 VIRTAFAGFAK
+572 VLRTAFAGLAK

>member
-1 MPRRTPLSLNRSS
+1 MTRRLPFVLNRSS
-14 WSSRLRPGKRAHE
+14 WSRHR
-27 GRTGT
+27 RTVAG
-32 ARLAPRGT
+32 
-40 AALGAAV
+40 AV
-47 AVVVLAL
+47 AGVIALAL
-54 VSAACSPVESTGNQ
+54 AGTACSPVEPAANDSSGASQSATG
-68 AGGAQSTA
+68 
-76 NQDVFGDAAD
+76 QDAFGEPADA
-86 PAQVKAGG
+86 AQVKQGG
-94 TLTVAL
+94 ALTVAL

-114 LYSRYIF
+114 LYSRYVF
-121 HTMCEKLYDLSS
+121 HTMCEKLYDLGP

-139 QLATALPTISSD
+139 QLATALPTISAD

-156 IPLREGVKFADGG
+156 IPLKQGVKFADGG
-169 TMDSAAVKLSIER
+169 TLDSNAVKISINR

-195 GPISSVE
+195 GPITSIE
-202 TPDPKTVVIKLS
+202 TPDPNTVVIKLS

-236 VNKLGANFSTAPVCV
+236 VAKLGANFSTAPVCV

-299 RSGDAQVADSLATQ
+299 KSGDAQVADSLSTQ
-313 DAPTLQKDSSM
+313 DAPALQKDSSM
-324 TVLQSESL
+324 TVLQSQSL

-339 NIGNANGI
+339 NVANANGVGNPL
-347 DKPSKQLDTPLAKDP
+347 KPLDTPIAKNP
-362 RVRQAL
+362 KVRQAL
-368 ALSIDREALV
+368 DLSIDRAALV

-385 NTVACSPVSPK
+385 NTVACSPISPK
-396 SQFTSD
+396 SEFTSD

-415 KELLSQAGV
+415 KQLLSEAGV
-424 STPYKVNMITSNNP
+424 TTPYKVTMITSNNP

-458 VIKPVEYTSLLDQ
+458 VIKPVEYAALLDQ

-494 NSFVGTGGSQNVAGY
+494 FNFVGTTGSQNVAGY
-509 SNPGMDKLLNDAR
+509 SSTDVDKLLTDAR
-522 QAQDKA
+522 QATDKA
-528 QRVQL
+528 QRIKL
-533 YGQVVT
+533 YGDVVA
-539 KLEQDYPLIYMYRQR
+539 KLQQDDPLIYMYRQR

-562 VLGVQTYPDG
+562 LLGIQVYPDG

>member
-1 MPRRTPLSLNRSS
+1 MTRRLALNRFISGTRRRT
-14 WSSRLRPGKRAHE
+14 
-27 GRTGT
+27 
-32 ARLAPRGT
+32 
-40 AALGAAV
+40 AAGIGAAV
-47 AVVVLAL
+47 VAVAL
-54 VSAACSPVESTGNQ
+54 VGSACSPVEQ
-68 AGGAQSTA
+68 AGGDNPSSGQSSA
-76 NQDVFGDAAD
+76 GQDVFGEAAD
-86 PAQVKAGG
+86 AAQVKQGG

-114 LYSRYIF
+114 LYSRYVF
-121 HTMCEKLYDLSS
+121 HTMCEKLYDLGP
-133 DAKIVP
+133 DAKLVP
-139 QLATALPTISSD
+139 QLATALPTVSSD

-156 IPLREGVKFADGG
+156 IPLKQGVKFADGG
-169 TMDSAAVKLSIER
+169 TFDSNAVKISLNR
-182 GLTLAGSGRKSEL
+182 DLTLAGSARKSEL
-195 GPISSVE
+195 GPITSID

-236 VNKLGANFSTAPVCV
+236 VAKLGANFSSAPVCV

-267 VKDPLY
+267 VKDPQY

-299 RSGDAQVADSLATQ
+299 KSGDAQVADSLSSQ
-313 DAPTLQKDSSM
+313 DAPTLQKDDSVS
-324 TVLQSESL
+324 VLQSQSL

-339 NIGNANGI
+339 NIGNATGI
-347 DKPSKQLDTPLAKDP
+347 GTPMKQLDTPIAKDP
-362 RVRQAL
+362 KVRQAL

-385 NTVACSPVSPK
+385 STVACSPVSPK
-396 SQFTSD
+396 SEFTSD

-415 KELLSQAGV
+415 KQLLADAGV
-424 STPYKVNMITSNNP
+424 STPYKVEMITSNNP

-443 AQALQAMVKDGGFDL
+443 AQALQGMVKDGGFEL
-458 VIKPVEYTSLLDQ
+458 VIKPVEYAALLDQ

-477 ELLQLGWSGR
+477 QLLQLGWSGR
-487 VDPDANI
+487 VDPDANTF
-494 NSFVGTGGSQNVAGY
+494 NFVGSTGSQNVSGY
-509 SNPGMDKLLNDAR
+509 SNPALDKLLTDAR
-522 QAQDKA
+522 QSTDQAERAK
-528 QRVQL
+528 L
-533 YGQVVT
+533 YGQVT
-539 KLEQDYPLIYMYRQR
+539 SLLQQDDPIIYMYRQR

-562 VLGVQTYPDG
+562 LLGIQVYPDG

>member
-1 MPRRTPLSLNRSS
+1 MTRRLALNRFISGTRRRT
-14 WSSRLRPGKRAHE
+14 
-27 GRTGT
+27 
-32 ARLAPRGT
+32 
-40 AALGAAV
+40 AAGIGAAV
-47 AVVVLAL
+47 VAMAL
-54 VSAACSPVESTGNQ
+54 VGTACSPVEPSGGDNPSNGQ
-68 AGGAQSTA
+68 SAGS
-76 NQDVFGDAAD
+76 QDVFGDAAD
-86 PAQVKAGG
+86 AAKVKQGG

-114 LYSRYIF
+114 LYSRYVF
-121 HTMCEKLYDLSS
+121 HTMCEKLYDLGP
-133 DAKIVP
+133 DAKVVP

-156 IPLREGVKFADGG
+156 IPLKEGVKFADGG
-169 TMDSAAVKLSIER
+169 AFDANAVKISLNR
-182 GLTLAGSGRKSEL
+182 DLTLAGSARKSEL
-195 GPISSVE
+195 GPITSIE
-202 TPDPKTVVIKLS
+202 TPDAKTVVIKLS

-236 VNKLGANFSTAPVCV
+236 VAKLGANFSNAPVCV

-267 VKDPLY
+267 VKDPQY

-299 RSGDAQVADSLATQ
+299 KSGDAQVADSLSSQ
-313 DAPTLQKDSSM
+313 DAPTLQKDDTVS
-324 TVLQSESL
+324 VLQSQSL

-347 DKPSKQLDTPLAKDP
+347 GNPMKPLDTPIAKDP
-362 RVRQAL
+362 KVRQAL
-368 ALSIDREALV
+368 ALAIDREALV

-396 SQFTSD
+396 SEFTSD

-415 KELLSQAGV
+415 KQLLADAGV
-424 STPYKVNMITSNNP
+424 TTPYKVEMVTSNNP

-443 AQALQAMVKDGGFDL
+443 AQALQGMVKDAGFDL
-458 VIKPVEYTSLLDQ
+458 VIKPVEYAALLDQ

-494 NSFVGTGGSQNVAGY
+494 FNFVGSTGSQNVSGY
-509 SNPGMDKLLNDAR
+509 SNPALDKLLTDAR
-522 QAQDKA
+522 QSTDKA
-528 QRVQL
+528 ERVKL
-533 YGQVVT
+533 YGQVT
-539 KLEQDYPLIYMYRQR
+539 TLLQQDDPIIYMYRQR

-562 VLGVQTYPDG
+562 LLGIQVYPDG
-572 VIRTAFAGFAK
+572 VIRTAFAGFSK